1 MLDIFT
7 HDNQTC
13 YLKELTNHVTR
24 CMYVTLPGISTVYFF
39 AEATTPVE
47 ESAHNQLSKL
57 ASITLDVARLS
68 FGDRPS
74 SGPPLG

>member
-1 MLDIFT
+1 MLFRKIDQKC
-7 HDNQTC
+7 H
-13 YLKELTNHVTR
+13 
-24 CMYVTLPGISTVYFF
+24 TVYICHFAVYFNRFLCF

-68 FGDRPS
+68 SGDRPR

>member
-1 MLDIFT
+1 MS
-7 HDNQTC
+7 HG
-13 YLKELTNHVTR
+13 V
-24 CMYVTLPGISTVYFF
+24 CMSLCLVFQRFICF

-68 FGDRPS
+68 SGDRPRFA
-74 SGPPLG
+74 PPLDEPSLKLTFS